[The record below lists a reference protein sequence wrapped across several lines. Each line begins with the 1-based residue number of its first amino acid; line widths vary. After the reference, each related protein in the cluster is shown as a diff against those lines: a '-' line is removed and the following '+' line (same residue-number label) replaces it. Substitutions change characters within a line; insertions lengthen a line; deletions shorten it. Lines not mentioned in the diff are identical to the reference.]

1 MKISL
6 PHLLACAAL
15 VFSIPAGAADGA
27 ASALPGHYYLQGV
40 METGSE
46 LLLKKDGTFEW
57 MLSYGNTDEQASGE
71 WRLAGDLVTLV
82 AGNGGKAP
90 LFRVFEETEMNIQKP
105 AEAGVWVAIVG
116 FPRLGPMAGVEVKF
130 EAQSGKTAT
139 AVSVANGDAIVSMPA
154 SERWVRAGLRRQGSK
169 ADYQWLAVPPE
180 RAQERLAAFAV
191 TDPQWL
197 RGQAFQ
203 KLALRVVQGGLKV
216 DDADSGLARGL
227 YAKPASKQ

>member
-1 MKISL
+1 MKQSL
-6 PHLLACAAL
+6 SRLLACAAL
-15 VFSIPAGAADGA
+15 AWSFSASAAEPAA
-27 ASALPGHYYLQGV
+27 ASLPGHYYLQGV

-71 WRLAGDLVTLV
+71 WRVAGDVVTLM
-82 AGNGGKAP
+82 AGNGGKEP
-90 LFRVFEETEMNIQKP
+90 QFRVFEESEMRIQKP
-105 AEAGVWVAIVG
+105 AEAGLWVAIVG

-139 AVSVANGDAIVSMPA
+139 AVSVANGDAIVRMPA
-154 SERWVRAGLRRQGSK
+154 SERWVRAGLRRQDSK
-169 ADYQWLAVPPE
+169 ADYQWLAVPAG
-180 RAQERLAAFAV
+180 RAQERIAAFAV

-203 KLALRVVQGGLKV
+203 KLALRVVKGGLKV
-216 DDADSGLARGL
+216 DEADHGLARGL
-227 YAKPASKQ
+227 YAKPASGK

>member
-1 MKISL
+1 MKKSL
-6 PHLLACAAL
+6 SGLLACAAL
-15 VFSIPAGAADGA
+15 AWSFSASAADSA
-27 ASALPGHYYLQGV
+27 AATLPGHYYLQGV

-71 WRLAGDLVTLV
+71 WRVAGDLVTLV
-82 AGNGGKAP
+82 AGNGGKEP
-90 LFRVFEETEMNIQKP
+90 QFRVFEETEMNIQKP

-139 AVSVANGDAIVSMPA
+139 AVSAANGDAIVSMPA

-180 RAQERLAAFAV
+180 RAQERIAAFAV

-203 KLALRVVQGGLKV
+203 KLALRVVKGGLKV
-216 DDADSGLARGL
+216 DDADNGLARGL

>member
-6 PHLLACAAL
+6 AGWLACAAL
-15 VFSIPAGAADGA
+15 ACSAPASAAEPA

-57 MLSYGNTDEQASGE
+57 MLSYGNTDQQASGE
-71 WRLAGDLVTLV
+71 WRASGDVVTLV
-82 AGNGGKAP
+82 AGNGGKEP
-90 LFRVFEETEMNIQKP
+90 QFRVFEESEMRIQKA
-105 AEAGVWVAIVG
+105 AEAGLWVAIVG

-139 AVSVANGDAIVSMPA
+139 AVSVANGDAIVRMPA
-154 SERWVRAGLRRQGSK
+154 SERWVRAGLRRQGAK
-169 ADYQWLAVPPE
+169 AEYQWLPVPAE
-180 RAQERLAAFAV
+180 RAQERIAAFAV

-203 KLALRVVQGGLKV
+203 KLALRVVEGGLRV
-216 DDADSGLARGL
+216 DDADNGLARGL
-227 YAKPASKQ
+227 YAKPASVQ